1 MQLLSSQP
9 SRVLFLGVIS
19 LILKLDL
26 FPLLLVVTFLYEP
39 LLWRVLIL
47 FVLIKLVYLMNIFP
61 SFKDCEP
68 EELTDWSMDEKCS
81 FCNLQRE
88 AVSVSFSAMKLFL
101 IAQL

>member
-1 MQLLSSQP
+1 MSP
-9 SRVLFLGVIS
+9 FNLGVFS
-19 LILKLDL
+19 
-26 FPLLLVVTFLYEP
+26 LLLVVSFCFLFLYEP
-39 LLWRVLIL
+39 LLWRVVFL

-101 IAQL
+101 NYLHNCNNF

>member
-1 MQLLSSQP
+1 MSHCSGEWYFY
-9 SRVLFLGVIS
+9 LFL
-19 LILKLDL
+19 
-26 FPLLLVVTFLYEP
+26 T
-39 LLWRVLIL
+39 
-47 FVLIKLVYLMNIFP
+47 KLVYLMNIFP

-101 IAQL
+101 NYLHNCNTIFKLNLF

>member
-1 MQLLSSQP
+1 MESGSFICFNKV
-9 SRVLFLGVIS
+9 SIFNE
-19 LILKLDL
+19 
-26 FPLLLVVTFLYEP
+26 F
-39 LLWRVLIL
+39 
-47 FVLIKLVYLMNIFP
+47 FP

-101 IAQL
+101 N